1 MIERKDVGPVAVLT
15 IAHGPVN
22 VMDVELLLAI
32 TEAFTELADDPA
44 RAVVLTG
51 AGRAFSAGV
60 DLSRILAGG
69 EDYIAEFMP
78 ALSEALM
85 AVFTFDRP
93 VVAAVNG
100 HAIAGGAVLA
110 LAADHRVMT
119 NAKGAIGTPEALVGV
134 AFPRVA
140 LDIVV
145 YAVGE
150 RAAQKM
156 IIGGDNSPPEQ
167 ALALGIVDELCEP
180 ESLVSR
186 AVEVATGITER
197 IPADAFAHTKLQL
210 RRHII
215 ERIVNYGQDE
225 DPKAISVWTTRTTDG
240 WMANYLERATRKK

>member
-1 MIERKDVGPVAVLT
+1 MIERKDEGSVAVLS
-15 IAHGPVN
+15 IAHGAVN
-22 VMDVELLLAI
+22 VMDLELLAAV
-32 TEAFTELADDPA
+32 TETFTQLADDPA

-69 EDYIAEFMP
+69 QDYIAEFMP

-110 LAADHRVMT
+110 LAADNRVMT
-119 NAKGAIGTPEALVGV
+119 SGKGAIGTPEALVGV
-134 AFPRVA
+134 AFPRAA

-150 RAAQKM
+150 RVAQKM
-156 IIGGDNSPPEQ
+156 IIGAENYPPEQ
-167 ALALGIVDELCEP
+167 ALSLGIVDELVEP
-180 ESLVSR
+180 ESVVSR
-186 AVEVATGITER
+186 AVELATGMAER

-210 RRHII
+210 RRHVI

-225 DPKAISVWTTRTTDG
+225 DPNAIEIWNTRATDG
-240 WMANYLERATRKK
+240 WMADYLERATRKR

>member
-1 MIERKDVGPVAVLT
+1 MIERKDEGSVAVLS

-22 VMDVELLLAI
+22 VMDLELLAAI
-32 TEAFTELADDPA
+32 TETFTGLADDPA

-69 EDYIAEFMP
+69 HDYIAEFMP

-93 VVAAVNG
+93 VIAAVNG

-110 LAADHRVMT
+110 LAADQRVMT
-119 NAKGAIGTPEALVGV
+119 SGKGAIGTPEALVGV
-134 AFPRVA
+134 AFPRAA

-150 RAAQKM
+150 IVGRKM
-156 IIGGDNSPPEQ
+156 IIGAENYPPEQ
-167 ALALGIVDELCEP
+167 ALALGIVDELADP
-180 ESLVSR
+180 ESVVSR
-186 AVEVATGITER
+186 AVEVATGLAER

-215 ERIVNYGQDE
+215 ERVVNYGQDE
-225 DPKAISVWTTRTTDG
+225 DPKATDVWRARTTDG
-240 WMANYLERATRKK
+240 WMADYLERATRKK

>member
-1 MIERKDVGPVAVLT
+1 MIERKDEGPVAVLS
-15 IAHGPVN
+15 IAHGAVN
-22 VMDVELLLAI
+22 VMDLELLAAV
-32 TEAFTELADDPA
+32 TETFTQLADDPA

-69 EDYIAEFMP
+69 QDYIAEFMP

-110 LAADHRVMT
+110 LAADNRVMT
-119 NAKGAIGTPEALVGV
+119 SGKGAIGTPEALVGV
-134 AFPRVA
+134 AFPRAA

-150 RAAQKM
+150 RVAQKM
-156 IIGGDNSPPEQ
+156 IVGAENYAPEQ
-167 ALALGIVDELCEP
+167 ALGLGIVDELAEP
-180 ESLVSR
+180 ESVVSR
-186 AVEVATGITER
+186 AIELATGMAER

-225 DPKAISVWTTRTTDG
+225 DPNAIEIWNARATDG
-240 WMANYLERATRKK
+240 WMADYLERATRKK